1 VSSAEASPSVPR
13 DLDAADLNM
22 ADPTSRVNADSD
34 GGTAA
39 AAPRTSPGR
48 TIRSA
53 MRSERAVEATKQ
65 ITALSRTQRVTRVFR
80 KIAVFSRSPPS
91 SLRLTRTPTTAR
103 VWSRAVYRLRAG
115 GVLVWFVAA
124 RAHVDATRAL
134 GSPCRVFF
142 PTSSGGCRLPPPR
155 VLLIEAPPLPR

>member
-1 VSSAEASPSVPR
+1 MLATSAGPAVSSAEASPSVPR

-53 MRSERAVEATKQ
+53 MRSERAVELTKQ
-65 ITALSRTQRVTRVFR
+65 I
-80 KIAVFSRSPPS
+80 KSP
-91 SLRLTRTPTTAR
+91 
-103 VWSRAVYRLRAG
+103 
-115 GVLVWFVAA
+115 
-124 RAHVDATRAL
+124 
-134 GSPCRVFF
+134 
-142 PTSSGGCRLPPPR
+142 
-155 VLLIEAPPLPR
+155 LLIFAAATGRAYDR